1 MGGVQW
7 GAGLEA
13 PPWKAAEGA
22 GEAPPFY
29 REPCSLL
36 VSHSEFSQSPH
47 PCQLGGP
54 PAGVWLSGKAA
65 CPSSRDV
72 KTRPQCNR

>member
-1 MGGVQW
+1 MKAGGVQG

-13 PPWKAAEGA
+13 PPWKEAEGA

-36 VSHSEFSQSPH
+36 V
-47 PCQLGGP
+47 LYLV
-54 PAGVWLSGKAA
+54 AW
-65 CPSSRDV
+65 
-72 KTRPQCNR
+72 